1 MTKNANPFAA
11 FDMSKFAVDFDPTKL
26 ASEFAKM
33 AGTMDIKSVDV
44 DGIVKSQQKN
54 VEALNAANTAVVEG
68 VKAVATRQGEIF
80 KTTLSETQA
89 AFGKLGDVKSPQ
101 DAAAKQADLMKV
113 GFETALNN
121 MRELADMVTKANAE
135 SAEKINTRITES
147 LDEIKAQAVKLSK

>member
-1 MTKNANPFAA
+1 MSKNTNPFAA

-26 ASEFAKM
+26 ASEFSKM

-44 DGIVKSQQKN
+44 DSIVKSQQKN
-54 VEALNAANTAVVEG
+54 VEALNAANNAVVEG

-80 KTTLSETQA
+80 KTTISETQA
-89 AFGKLGDVKSPQ
+89 AFSKLGDIKSPQ
-101 DAAAKQADLMKV
+101 DAAVKQADFMKF

-121 MRELADMVTKANAE
+121 MRELAGMMVKSNAD

-147 LDEIKAQAVKLSK
+147 LDEIKTQAVKLNK